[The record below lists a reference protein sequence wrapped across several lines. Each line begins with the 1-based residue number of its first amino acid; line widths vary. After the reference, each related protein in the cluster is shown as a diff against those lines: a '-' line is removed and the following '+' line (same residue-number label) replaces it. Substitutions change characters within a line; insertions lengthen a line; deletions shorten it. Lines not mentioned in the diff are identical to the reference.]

1 MKKSTKSKSPKSI
14 TKRSPKPQ
22 PKASKPTA
30 AKPVKSTKAPK
41 ASTKSQP
48 PRAATNPF
56 RQGSAYGVCYDILAA
71 HPEGMPRQQL
81 ITDLAK
87 ASGKPIKNAAY
98 DSAIVLSARP
108 DFRHTCC
115 RPGFI
120 IKRENDNVRLEVTA
134 APTKA
139 K

>member
-1 MKKSTKSKSPKSI
+1 MKKSTKSKAPKSI
-14 TKRSPKPQ
+14 TTRSSKPQ
-22 PKASKPTA
+22 PKASKSI
-30 AKPVKSTKAPK
+30 AKLKSAKEF
-41 ASTKSQP
+41 KSHVGFKSRP